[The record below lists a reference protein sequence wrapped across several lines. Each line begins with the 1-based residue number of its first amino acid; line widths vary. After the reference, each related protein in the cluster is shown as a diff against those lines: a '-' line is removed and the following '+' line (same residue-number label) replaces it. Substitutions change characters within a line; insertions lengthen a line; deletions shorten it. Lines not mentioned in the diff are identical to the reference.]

1 MDFQGAK
8 ALAVPPKKI
17 LADPFAAIVPPD
29 VLAPCQTSLVMP
41 QGRSARRAALHCSS
55 GLSIGRSDPARD
67 YRQATDELFQTTT
80 PRADRLQ
87 PAGSSWQFA
96 RLRLQTCP
104 SESGPGAVIPVPS
117 QAAG

>member
-1 MDFQGAK
+1 GDVVIRVFHVTGVQTC
-8 ALAVPPKKI
+8 ALPI
-17 LADPFAAIVPPD
+17 
-29 VLAPCQTSLVMP
+29 
-41 QGRSARRAALHCSS
+41 S

-104 SESGPGAVIPVPS
+104 SESGPGAVIRVPS
-117 QAAG
+117 RSEERRVGKSGGSTVDSCTCM